1 MLAEPLDASEARAL
15 GLVNALV
22 PQDELLAHAM
32 AKAAALAAKPRAA
45 LLATRRLMRGDQEAL
60 KARMG
65 EETHAFSAALA
76 SPEAHAAFRAFL
88 SGGRK

>member
-1 MLAEPLDASEARAL
+1 MLAEPFDANEARAL

-22 PQDELLAHAM
+22 PQAELMAHAM

-45 LLATRRLMRGDQEAL
+45 LLATRRLMRGDGQGL
-60 KARMG
+60 RARMA
-65 EETHAFSAALA
+65 EETQAFQ
-76 SPEAHAAFRAFL
+76 AFL